1 MQSMLAKRVRQMN
14 EYQSIMESNQSN
26 TYMFIDL
33 SDLDHVDGIEKSL
46 RIGRMTILT
55 VFYSA

>member
-33 SDLDHVDGIEKSL
+33 SDLDHVDGIEKVTPY
-46 RIGRMTILT
+46 RCE
-55 VFYSA
+55 